1 MISGDNE
8 KSALKVADF
17 LEIPKEHVIANC
29 YPADKKSIV
38 TKIQGYNFEN
48 YNRNSKSFVR
58 PTFISPTFALNHTE
72 EMIENDYNKEKLYK
86 GVMFIGDGI
95 NDSPSLAQADIG
107 IAIGGTDIANEAA
120 NVVLLK
126 TNLKDILIT
135 IDLSRKALS
144 KIKWNFFWA
153 FCYNVCGIPLAA
165 GILYIWTR
173 FQVTSVI
180 AAAAMAC
187 SSTAVILSSL
197 MLNTYKAPDTNSD
210 N

>member
-1 MISGDNE
+1 MITGDNE
-8 KSALKVADF
+8 KSALKVANF

-29 YPADKKSIV
+29 YPADKKLIV

-58 PTFISPTFALNHTE
+58 PTFISPTMALNHTE
-72 EMIENDYNKEKLYK
+72 EMIDNDYNKEKLYK

-135 IDLSRKALS
+135 IDLSRKALN

>member
-1 MISGDNE
+1 
-8 KSALKVADF
+8 
-17 LEIPKEHVIANC
+17 
-29 YPADKKSIV
+29 
-38 TKIQGYNFEN
+38 
-48 YNRNSKSFVR
+48 
-58 PTFISPTFALNHTE
+58 
-72 EMIENDYNKEKLYK
+72 MIENDYNKEKLYK